1 MNVMTILKKMTAIG
15 LLLFVATGVAQA
27 QSDKEA
33 GRAEVRK
40 STNAVLNKL
49 YKVQPAARKV
59 IAAAPGY
66 AVFSNFGMKI
76 LFAGGGTGNGI
87 AVNHETKQETFMKM
101 MEVQAG
107 LGIGIKKFGLV
118 FIFQDRQALD
128 SFISSGWEASAQT
141 SAEAISS
148 GKGVALKG
156 AIMVSPGVWVYQVA
170 EDGLALDATIKG
182 TKYFRND
189 DLN

>member
-33 GRAEVRK
+33 GREEVRK

>member
-15 LLLFVATGVAQA
+15 LLLFVATGMAQA

-118 FIFQDRQALD
+118 FVFQDRQALD

-182 TKYFRND
+182 TKYYRND

>member
-1 MNVMTILKKMTAIG
+1 MNVMTTLKKITAIG
-15 LLLFVATGVAQA
+15 LLLFVVTGMAQA

-33 GRAEVRK
+33 GQAEVRK

-59 IAAAPGY
+59 ISAAPGY
-66 AVFSNFGMKI
+66 AVFSNFGLKI

-87 AVNHETKQETFMKM
+87 AVNRENGQETFMKM

-107 LGIGIKKFGLV
+107 LGMGIKKFGLIFV
-118 FIFQDRQALD
+118 FQDRLALER
-128 SFISSGWEASAQT
+128 FISSGWEASAQT

>member
-1 MNVMTILKKMTAIG
+1 MNVMTTLKKMTAIG
-15 LLLFVATGVAQA
+15 LLLFVAAGMAQA

-49 YKVQPAARKV
+49 YKVQPAARKI
-59 IAAAPGY
+59 IAAAPGH

-87 AVNHETKQETFMKM
+87 AVNRETGQETFMKM

-118 FIFQDRQALD
+118 FVFQDRRALD
-128 SFISSGWEASAQT
+128 NFISAGWEASAQT
-141 SAEAISS
+141 SAEALTD

-156 AIMVSPGVWVYQVA
+156 AFMVSPGVWVYQVA

>member
-1 MNVMTILKKMTAIG
+1 MHVMISLKKMMLIG
-15 LLLFVATGVAQA
+15 LLLFVASGASQA
-27 QSDKEA
+27 QTDKEA

-40 STNAVLNKL
+40 STNAVLKQL
-49 YKVQPAARKV
+49 YKVQPSARKAV
-59 IAAAPGY
+59 ESAPGY

-87 AVNHETKQETFMKM
+87 AVDRHTKHEIFMKM

-107 LGIGIKKFGLV
+107 LGMGIKKFGLV
-118 FIFQDRQALD
+118 FIFQDRRALD
-128 SFISSGWEASAQT
+128 GFISSGWEASAQT

-148 GKGVALKG
+148 GRGVALKG
-156 AIMVSPGVWVYQVA
+156 AIMVSPGIWVYQVA

>member
-1 MNVMTILKKMTAIG
+1 MNVMSTLRKMTAIG
-15 LLLFVATGVAQA
+15 LLLFVAAGMAQA
-27 QSDKEA
+27 ATDKQA
-33 GRAEVRK
+33 AQAEVRK

-76 LFAGGGTGNGI
+76 FFAGGGTGNGI
-87 AVNHETKQETFMKM
+87 AVNRETGQETFMKM

-107 LGIGIKKFGLV
+107 LGIGVKKFGLV
-118 FIFQDRQALD
+118 FVFQDRRALD
-128 SFISSGWEASAQT
+128 NFISSGWEASAQT
-141 SAEAISS
+141 SAEALTD

-156 AIMVSPGVWVYQVA
+156 AFMVSPGVWVYQVA

>member
-1 MNVMTILKKMTAIG
+1 MHVMISLKKMMLIG
-15 LLLFVATGVAQA
+15 LLLFVATGASQA
-27 QSDKEA
+27 QTDKEA

>member
-1 MNVMTILKKMTAIG
+1 MHVMTNLKKMTAIG
-15 LLLFVATGVAQA
+15 LLLFVATGMAQA

-40 STNAVLNKL
+40 STNAVLKQL
-49 YKVQPAARKV
+49 YKVQPSARKTV
-59 IAAAPGY
+59 AAAPGY

-87 AVNHETKQETFMKM
+87 AVNRDSGQETFMKM

-107 LGIGIKKFGLV
+107 LGIGMKKFGLV
-118 FIFQDRQALD
+118 FVFQDRQALD

-141 SAEAISS
+141 SAEALSG
-148 GKGVALKG
+148 GKGVSLKG
-156 AIMVSPGVWVYQVA
+156 AIMVSPGVWVYQVT

>member
-1 MNVMTILKKMTAIG
+1 MNVMTTFKKMTAIG
-15 LLLFVATGVAQA
+15 LLLFVAAGMAQA
-27 QSDKEA
+27 ATDKQA
-33 GRAEVRK
+33 AQAEVRK

-49 YKVQPAARKV
+49 YKVQPAARKI

-76 LFAGGGTGNGI
+76 FFAGGGTGNGI
-87 AVNHETKQETFMKM
+87 AVNRETGQETFMKM

-118 FIFQDRQALD
+118 FVFQDRRALD
-128 SFISSGWEASAQT
+128 NFISSGWEATAQT
-141 SAEAISS
+141 SAEALTD

-156 AIMVSPGVWVYQVA
+156 AFMVSPGVWVYQVA

>member
-1 MNVMTILKKMTAIG
+1 MNLVTTLKKMMVIG
-15 LLLFVATGVAQA
+15 LLLFVAAGAAQA
-27 QSDKEA
+27 QSDKQA

-40 STNAVLNKL
+40 STNVVLSKL
-49 YKVQPAARKV
+49 YKAQPGARKV

-76 LFAGGGTGNGI
+76 FFAGGGTGNGI
-87 AVNHETKQETFMKM
+87 AFDRETGQETFMKM

-118 FIFQDRQALD
+118 FVFQDRQSLER
-128 SFISSGWEASAQT
+128 FITSGWEASAQS
-141 SAEAISS
+141 SAEAISD

-156 AIMVSPGVWVYQVA
+156 AVMVSPGVWVYQVA

>member
-1 MNVMTILKKMTAIG
+1 MHVMTTLKKMTVIG

-40 STNAVLNKL
+40 STNAVLKQL
-49 YKVQPAARKV
+49 YAVQPSARKTV
-59 IAAAPGY
+59 AAAPGY

-87 AVNHETKQETFMKM
+87 AVNHQTKQETFMKM

-107 LGIGIKKFGLV
+107 LGMGIKKFGLV
-118 FIFQDRQALD
+118 FVFQDRQALER
-128 SFISSGWEASAQT
+128 FISSGWEASAQT
-141 SAEAISS
+141 SAEALSR

-170 EDGLALDATIKG
+170 EDGLALDVTIKG

>member
-1 MNVMTILKKMTAIG
+1 MNVMTTLKKMTAIG
-15 LLLFVATGVAQA
+15 LLLFVAAGMAQA

-40 STNAVLNKL
+40 SVNSVLTKL
-49 YKVQPAARKV
+49 YKAQPAARKV

-76 LFAGGGTGNGI
+76 FFAGGGTGNGI
-87 AVNHETKQETFMKM
+87 AVNRETGQETFMKM

-107 LGIGIKKFGLV
+107 LGIGVKKFGLV
-118 FIFQDRQALD
+118 FVFQDRRALD
-128 SFISSGWEASAQT
+128 NFISSGWEASAQT
-141 SAEAISS
+141 SAEALTD

>member
-1 MNVMTILKKMTAIG
+1 MNVMSTLRKMTAIG
-15 LLLFVATGVAQA
+15 LLLFVAAGMAQA
-27 QSDKEA
+27 ATDKQA
-33 GRAEVRK
+33 AQAEVRK

-49 YKVQPAARKV
+49 YKVQPAARKI

-76 LFAGGGTGNGI
+76 FFAGGGTGNGI
-87 AVNHETKQETFMKM
+87 AVNRETGQETFMKM

-107 LGIGIKKFGLV
+107 LGIGVKKFGLV
-118 FIFQDRQALD
+118 FVFQDRRALD
-128 SFISSGWEASAQT
+128 NFISSGWEASAQT
-141 SAEAISS
+141 SAEALTD

-156 AIMVSPGVWVYQVA
+156 AFMVSPGVWVYQVA